1 MSTLRIIDTTDKKY
15 LGTKIQEPEVDDIIT
30 FNDGFEFKV
39 KYKIKT
45 GSIIKVI
52 NDNYIITLQRS

>member
-1 MSTLRIIDTTDKKY
+1 MTILRIIDTTDKKY

-39 KYKIKT
+39 KYKIET